1 MKKLFKKIT
10 QLFCKH
16 NWKYQ
21 YSRTFF
27 QTSKVSNKYYVYW
40 CYKCEKYKM
49 KKIKPD

>member
-21 YSRTFF
+21 YSR
-27 QTSKVSNKYYVYW
+27 KVSNKYYVYW